1 VKEDDGILVIGMAL
15 ELFLL
20 EDPRNSDEQPAYY
33 SLNTKKPKKNQ
44 IKDEPVDYTKH
55 DVNYY
60 IGECHGGRKF
70 HPGVWRTWISLNKRF
85 PGHHITIHQV
95 DDYVKSCVICQK
107 NTNNMTDYVE
117 PVRKHLKVNHPRK
130 RIGLDT
136 LTITPPDDDGN
147 VCMDVIVDLFSHH
160 LQLYPRKSHDAE
172 ALAQNL
178 YSYYMTWGIYDQ
190 IITDPG
196 SDIMSAAVTTLNKWL
211 SVEHLVSLVVRHESN
226 GVEGTNKQILRHLRT
241 LVHDERNDQIK
252 RKWGS
257 PSVYKAV

>member
-1 VKEDDGILVIGMAL
+1 
-15 ELFLL
+15 
-20 EDPRNSDEQPAYY
+20 
-33 SLNTKKPKKNQ
+33 
-44 IKDEPVDYTKH
+44 
-55 DVNYY
+55 
-60 IGECHGGRKF
+60 
-70 HPGVWRTWISLNKRF
+70 
-85 PGHHITIHQV
+85 
-95 DDYVKSCVICQK
+95 
-107 NTNNMTDYVE
+107 MTDYVE

-160 LQLYPRKSHDAE
+160 LQLYPRKTHEAE

-211 SVEHLVSLVVRHESN
+211 SVEHLVSLVGRHESN
-226 GVEGTNKQILRHLRT
+226 GVEGTNK
-241 LVHDERNDQIK
+241 
-252 RKWGS
+252 
-257 PSVYKAV
+257 